1 MSDIRT
7 ANPGMK
13 TSRHDL
19 PTLFLRMSLACPY
32 SGCGGDSIV
41 ATTADGGEIPVY
53 IAEEHV
59 ISASVGEDDAEHE
72 GFACSDCGRSVS
84 LPPGYTFQRP

>member
-1 MSDIRT
+1 MSDT
-7 ANPGMK
+7 AHPGA
-13 TSRHDL
+13 TSNRRDL
-19 PTLFLRMSLACPY
+19 PTLLLRMSLACPY

-41 ATTADGGEIPVY
+41 ATTADGGEAPVY
-53 IAEEHV
+53 IAKEQV

-72 GFACSDCGRSVS
+72 GFACSDCGRAVS

>member
-1 MSDIRT
+1 MSDTPT
-7 ANPGMK
+7 AHPGT
-13 TSRHDL
+13 TSSRPDL

-32 SGCGGDSIV
+32 SGCGSDSIV

-59 ISASVGEDDAEHE
+59 IGASVGEDDAEHE
-72 GFACSDCGRSVS
+72 GFACSGCGRAVS
-84 LPPGYTFQRP
+84 LPPGYSFQRP

>member
-1 MSDIRT
+1 MSDTRT
-7 ANPGMK
+7 AHPDTMS
-13 TSRHDL
+13 SRPDL
-19 PTLFLRMSLACPY
+19 PTLLLRMSLACPY

-59 ISASVGEDDAEHE
+59 ISASVGEDDAECE
-72 GFACSDCGRSVS
+72 GFACSDCGRTVS